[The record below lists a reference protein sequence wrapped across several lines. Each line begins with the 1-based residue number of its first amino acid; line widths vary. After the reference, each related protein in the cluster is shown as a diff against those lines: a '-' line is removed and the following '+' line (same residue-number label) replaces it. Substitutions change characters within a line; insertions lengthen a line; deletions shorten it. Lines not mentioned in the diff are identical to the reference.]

1 MSGSTAAQAG
11 SAGMGTAGG
20 LLEKG
25 SGLAA
30 PLAIGSMLTGI
41 GGGILGGNEQQQAQ
55 QAQAQRQLNEQAMA
69 NTAQSSQSMGQPNQK
84 SLSELSQMLPSMMQS
99 SSGLTPASMSVRSRY
114 DSQGYM

>member
-55 QAQAQRQLNEQAMA
+55 QAQAMRQQNEQNMA
-69 NTAQSSQSMGQPNQK
+69 NTAQASQSMGQPNQR
-84 SLSELSQMLPSMMQS
+84 SVSELSQLLPSIVQS
-99 SSGLTPASMSVRSRY
+99 SSGLTPASMNTRSQY